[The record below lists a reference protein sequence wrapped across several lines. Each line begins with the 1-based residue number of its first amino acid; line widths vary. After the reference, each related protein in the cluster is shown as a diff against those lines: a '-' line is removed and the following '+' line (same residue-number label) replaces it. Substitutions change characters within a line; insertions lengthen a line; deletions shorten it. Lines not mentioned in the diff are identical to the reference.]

1 MWKFFLLLT
10 FISTNLF
17 AQSGQ
22 DQFHKQ
28 LEEIMKAREEMLR
41 ALMDDSMSG
50 SFEKRMEEIMKN
62 FGNHG
67 DFGFGPMESAV
78 VGEYDWVET
87 ETHKI
92 LKIKVKQ
99 IKDKPLDIK
108 IQNNEIKIKGDVEST
123 EMRGKNKI
131 VRRVHFERTFE
142 MPDDIDKANPEFEN
156 SKDGFMQIKFKKLT
170 AAKVVKPKGVQPSEK
185 KEKTAI
191 DRIPVAPREDDL
203 SI

>member
-1 MWKFFLLLT
+1 MWKIFLLLT
-10 FISTNLF
+10 LLSTNLF
-17 AQSGQ
+17 AQNGQ

-50 SFEKRMEEIMKN
+50 SFEKRMMDIMKN
-62 FGNHG
+62 FENEG
-67 DFGFGPMESAV
+67 DFGFGQMEGPV

-87 ETHKI
+87 DTHKI

-123 EMRGKNKI
+123 QVNGKNKI
-131 VRRVHFERTFE
+131 VKRVNFERTFE
-142 MPDDIDKANPEFEN
+142 MPDDIDKTNPEFEN
-156 SKDGFMQIKFKKLT
+156 SKDGFMQIKFKKLV
-170 AAKVVKPKGVQPSEK
+170 AKASPK
-185 KEKTAI
+185 KESIKKSVGPRLD
-191 DRIPVAPREDDL
+191 DRAPIAPDSGDL

>member
-1 MWKFFLLLT
+1 MGKYFLLLT
-10 FISTNLF
+10 LLSTNLF

-62 FGNHG
+62 FYNQG
-67 DFGFGPMESAV
+67 DFGFGPMEGAV
-78 VGEYDWVET
+78 VGEYDWIET
-87 ETHKI
+87 DTHKI

-131 VRRVHFERTFE
+131 VKRTHFERTFE
-142 MPDDIDKANPEFEN
+142 MPDDIDKTNPEFEN
-156 SKDGFMQIKFKKLT
+156 SKDGFMQIKFKKLVAQKNPKT
-170 AAKVVKPKGVQPSEK
+170 KPVQPAVK
-185 KEKTAI
+185 KEKSSD
-191 DRIPVAPREDDL
+191 DRVPVIPDRDDL